1 MEKLKQSYIGAAQVI
16 GICAR
21 ALGQKWS
28 GTDLDNSMRR
38 PFFGMQLAVD
48 KLHANHL
55 QTDAINAEISAAM
68 AMVDEDA
75 LKEHFERVITMEERG
90 VVSME
95 YTRKYY
101 RLDKRGA
108 K

>member
-38 PFFGMQLAVD
+38 PFFGMHLAVD

-55 QTDAINAEISAAM
+55 QTDAIKAEISAAM
-68 AMVDEDA
+68 AMVDEDM
-75 LKEHFERVITMEERG
+75 LKEQFDRVTTMEERG
-90 VVSME
+90 AVSLE
-95 YTRKYY
+95 YNRKYY
-101 RLDKRGA
+101 SLDKQGA